1 MVVKQ
6 FSRTT
11 LVAVIVATVAA
22 LIVRS
27 WLQLQLIGDG
37 MNSAIAGDVSYL
49 VVPLILVILLFP
61 LWSTERAFLSAQFRR
76 KDVTLTLVLA
86 AIAIGVLVRLCW
98 WAHLIAGVSLGVYQ
112 SDDPAALVGPTFS
125 FQCDSPAIVALG
137 FLALAVLTPVIEE
150 IVHRAYI
157 LTALRRRGFLL
168 AILVSALIFAVFHRQ
183 SSWAFA
189 LFAGIIFGVQY
200 WTTKSL
206 WASII
211 SHATVNAVS
220 LIDWRCLRGSWN
232 PPADDIPLLI
242 PATTALIILAG
253 LTVAIVVLLRKNAT
267 GAKCSPR

>member
-1 MVVKQ
+1 MVLKQ

-11 LVAVIVATVAA
+11 LVAVIVATIAA

-37 MNSAIAGDVSYL
+37 MNSAIAADVSYL
-49 VVPLILVILLFP
+49 VVPPILVMLLFP

-76 KDVTLTLVLA
+76 RDVTPALVLGA
-86 AIAIGVLVRLCW
+86 VAIGVLVRLCW
-98 WAHLIAGVSLGVYQ
+98 WAYLIAGVSLGIYQ
-112 SDDPAALVGPTFS
+112 SDDPAALVGPRFS
-125 FQCDSPAIVALG
+125 FQCVSPAIVALG

-157 LTALRRRGFLL
+157 LTALRRRGSLL
-168 AILVSALIFAVFHRQ
+168 AILISALIFAVFHRQ

-189 LFAGIIFGVQY
+189 LFAGVVFGVQY
-200 WTTKSL
+200 WSTKSL

-211 SHATVNAVS
+211 SHSTVNAMI

-232 PPADDIPLLI
+232 PPTNEIPLLF
-242 PATTALIILAG
+242 PAATALIVLAG
-253 LTVAIVVLLRKNAT
+253 STAAIVVLLHKHAT
-267 GAKCSPR
+267 EAKCSPR